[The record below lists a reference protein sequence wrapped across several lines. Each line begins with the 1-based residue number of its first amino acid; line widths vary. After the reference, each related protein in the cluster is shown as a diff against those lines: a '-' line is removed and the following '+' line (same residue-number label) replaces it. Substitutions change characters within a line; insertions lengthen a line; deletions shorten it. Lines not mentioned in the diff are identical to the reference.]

1 MSRACLILMLTLCV
15 TGVFSGQTI
24 GGDCNNT
31 PSGQFIGGDC
41 NGGMS
46 EVEIVRE
53 RTCNNFRD
61 VDSSVSSLNSRCTT
75 ISE

>member
-41 NGGMS
+41 NGGMRTWTLAS
-46 EVEIVRE
+46 LLSIVVARLFL
-53 RTCNNFRD
+53 NN
-61 VDSSVSSLNSRCTT
+61 
-75 ISE
+75 